1 MREANKMPSYEA
13 LIEINVDNVKNLNQ
27 YISYCKYYFKPKSE
41 IKIEDYLFK
50 KVENNKQRI
59 ISIDKNK
66 IENLKKDFPFILSNI
81 KNEESK
87 TLKGEL
93 FGFLKKYKSNET
105 TRDFPLTWLKEKI
118 IKESIEES
126 KVFAFKN
133 DPQLKKVNSIS
144 GLLTPDKTPDK
155 APHKADDCLKKLPL
169 YSFIIQ
175 AEFTLKQPYFSK
187 DDDEF
192 YIIPNPVLKENVFK
206 VPMVRGSGWKGAL
219 ASAFKDLINEKTD
232 LEKRKGTINSYLRIF
247 GAGSESI
254 KVLEDYLQGKS
265 KDLEKFKENLLK
277 FILFELGMK
286 IDKNLINEVNN
297 QNSYEKLKD
306 ILYEKIFEKYQKDNK
321 NLPIEFQTRKGRAIF
336 YPTYFDRLSLEVI
349 NPHDRR
355 KRAGIRPIY
364 YEVVPEGTEGLLQ
377 IIYIPFDAVLKE
389 NDVIKKEAEEDL
401 ENLLS
406 AIEKVS
412 QSGIGAKTK
421 LGWGTFE
428 LSEEKYYFTNK
439 YLNISDGLKEKGWSN
454 GRVEFRKFK

>member
-1 MREANKMPSYEA
+1 MSRYDA
-13 LIEINVDNVKNLNQ
+13 LIEINVDNVENLNQ

-50 KVENNKQRI
+50 KVENNKQTI
-59 ISIDKNK
+59 NSIDRNK
-66 IENLKKDFPFILSNI
+66 IENLKKDFPFILSDEVYKSEI
-81 KNEESK
+81 ENEESK
-87 TLKGEL
+87 TLRGKL
-93 FGFLKKYKSNET
+93 FGFLNKYKSNET
-105 TRDFPLTWLKEKI
+105 TRDFPLAWLKGEI
-118 IKESIEES
+118 IKES
-126 KVFAFKN
+126 KVFTFSN
-133 DPQLKKVNSIS
+133 DQQLKNVNSIS
-144 GLLTPDKTPDK
+144 GLLTPNT
-155 APHKADDCLKKLPL
+155 AHDCVKKFPP

-175 AEFTLKQPYFSK
+175 AKFTLKQPYFSK

-192 YIIPNPVLKENVFK
+192 YIIQNPILKENVFK

-219 ASAFKDLINEKTD
+219 ASAFKDLINEEID
-232 LEKRKGTINSYLRIF
+232 LKKRIGIIDSHLRIF
-247 GAGSESI
+247 AAGSESI

-265 KDLEKFKENLLK
+265 KDLEKFKENLLE

-297 QNSYEKLKD
+297 QNSYETLKD
-306 ILYEKIFEKYQKDNK
+306 ILYEKVFEKLQKDNK
-321 NLPIEFQTRKGRAIF
+321 NLPIEFQTHKGRAIF

-355 KRAGIRPIY
+355 KRAGTQPIY

-377 IIYIPFDAVLKE
+377 IIYIPFDAVLKG

-428 LSEEKYYFTNK
+428 LSEEKYYFGNED
-439 YLNISDGLKEKGWSN
+439 LNISDGLKEKGWLKWES
-454 GRVEFRKFK
+454 

>member
-1 MREANKMPSYEA
+1 MPSYEA

-59 ISIDKNK
+59 IR
-66 IENLKKDFPFILSNI
+66 NLKKDFPFILSI
-81 KNEESK
+81 ENEESK
-87 TLKGEL
+87 L
-93 FGFLKKYKSNET
+93 FEFLNKYKSNET

-118 IKESIEES
+118 IKES
-126 KVFAFKN
+126 KVFAFK
-133 DPQLKKVNSIS
+133 DDQQLKKVNSIS

-155 APHKADDCLKKLPL
+155 APDKADDCLKKLPL

-175 AEFTLKQPYFSK
+175 AKFTLKQPYFSK

-306 ILYEKIFEKYQKDNK
+306 ILYKKIFEKHQEDNK

-428 LSEEKYYFTNK
+428 LSSKKKHYFTNK
-439 YLNISDGLKEKGWSN
+439 DLNISDGLKEKGWSKW
-454 GRVEFRKFK
+454 ES

>member
-1 MREANKMPSYEA
+1 MSRYDT
-13 LIEINVDNVKNLNQ
+13 LIEINVDNVENLNQ
-27 YISYCKYYFKPKSE
+27 YMSYCKYYFRPKSE

-66 IENLKKDFPFILSNI
+66 IENLKKDFPFILSNEVYKSEI
-81 KNEESK
+81 EKEESK
-87 TLKGEL
+87 TLDGKL
-93 FGFLKKYKSNET
+93 FRFLKKYKANET
-105 TRDFPLTWLKEKI
+105 TRDFHLTWLKEEI
-118 IKESIEES
+118 IKES
-126 KVFAFKN
+126 KVFTFSN
-133 DPQLKKVNSIS
+133 DQQLKNVNSIS
-144 GLLTPDKTPDK
+144 GLLTPNAAHDYV
-155 APHKADDCLKKLPL
+155 KKFPT

-175 AEFTLKQPYFSK
+175 AKFTLKQPYFSR

-192 YIIPNPVLKENVFK
+192 YIVQNPILKEKVFK
-206 VPMVRGSGWKGAL
+206 IPMVRGSGWKGAL
-219 ASAFKDLINEKTD
+219 ASAFKDLINEETN
-232 LEKRKGTINSYLRIF
+232 LEKRKGIINSYLRIF

-254 KVLEDYLQGKS
+254 KILEDYLRGKS
-265 KDLEKFKENLLK
+265 KDLEKFKENLLE

-286 IDKNLINEVNN
+286 IDKNLIDEIKNK
-297 QNSYEKLKD
+297 NSSEGLQAILQSEISEKL
-306 ILYEKIFEKYQKDNK
+306 QKDNK
-321 NLPIEFQTRKGRAIF
+321 DLPIEFQTHKGRAIF

-355 KRAGIRPIY
+355 KRAGTQPIY

-377 IIYIPFDAVLKE
+377 IIYIPFDAVLKG

-428 LSEEKYYFTNK
+428 LSEDKYFCTNADNGFEK
-439 YLNISDGLKEKGWSN
+439 EGWKRCQS
-454 GRVEFRKFK
+454 KS

>member
-1 MREANKMPSYEA
+1 MPSYEA
-13 LIEINVDNVKNLNQ
+13 LIEIEINVDNVKNLNQ
-27 YISYCKYYFKPKSE
+27 YISYCKYCFKSKSE
-41 IKIEDYLFK
+41 IK
-50 KVENNKQRI
+50 
-59 ISIDKNK
+59 
-66 IENLKKDFPFILSNI
+66 NL
-81 KNEESK
+81 
-87 TLKGEL
+87 
-93 FGFLKKYKSNET
+93 
-105 TRDFPLTWLKEKI
+105 LTWLKEKI

-144 GLLTPDKTPDK
+144 GLLTPPDK
-155 APHKADDCLKKLPL
+155 ANDCSKKLPL

-306 ILYEKIFEKYQKDNK
+306 ILYGKIFEKHQEDNKNLPIDSEKHQEDNK

-336 YPTYFDRLSLEVI
+336 YPTYFNRLSLEVI

-428 LSEEKYYFTNK
+428 LSSKKKHYFTNK
-439 YLNISDGLKEKGWSN
+439 DLNISDGLKEKGWSKW
-454 GRVEFRKFK
+454 ES